1 MEKPIEFGT
10 YIHGLRKEKKYS
22 LKIVADKLGI
32 DISMLSKIE
41 NGERQLQSHMLNGL
55 SELFDLDY
63 KEMQIQLL
71 NRKIKDEYGKE
82 PYFLETIKEI
92 INNQYLIFYNRFR
105 KYQKCLLTFGF
116 EVVFLHFQSY

>member
-1 MEKPIEFGT
+1 MEKPIEFGS

-55 SELFDLDY
+55 SELFNLDY

-71 NRKIKDEYGKE
+71 NQRIENEFGDE
-82 PYFLETIKEI
+82 PFFLEAITILKQKG
-92 INNQYLIFYNRFR
+92 INR
-105 KYQKCLLTFGF
+105 
-116 EVVFLHFQSY
+116 

>member
-1 MEKPIEFGT
+1 MIKVMEKPIEFGT

-32 DISMLSKIE
+32 DISLLSKIE

-55 SELFDLDY
+55 SELFELDY

-71 NRKIKDEYGKE
+71 NQKIDEHFGKE
-82 PYFLETIKEI
+82 P
-92 INNQYLIFYNRFR
+92 FYNEAILEIV
-105 KYQKCLLTFGF
+105 KKKKI
-116 EVVFLHFQSY
+116 

>member
-1 MEKPIEFGT
+1 MIKEMEKSIEFGA

-22 LKIVADKLGI
+22 LKIVADKLKI
-32 DISMLSKIE
+32 DISLLSKIE

-71 NRKIKDEYGKE
+71 NQKIENDYGSE
-82 PYFLETIKEI
+82 PFFNEA
-92 INNQYLIFYNRFR
+92 LIS
-105 KYQKCLLTFGF
+105 LTQLG
-116 EVVFLHFQSY
+116 QQNISSKK

>member
-1 MEKPIEFGT
+1 MEKYFEFGS
-10 YIHGLRKEKKYS
+10 YIHNLRKEKKYS

-63 KEMQIQLL
+63 KELQIQLL
-71 NRKIKDEYGKE
+71 NQRIKNEFGNE
-82 PYFLETIKEI
+82 PFFLEAINIIKKKES
-92 INNQYLIFYNRFR
+92 N
-105 KYQKCLLTFGF
+105 KLLK
-116 EVVFLHFQSY
+116 

>member
-1 MEKPIEFGT
+1 MIKVMEKTIEFGT

-32 DISMLSKIE
+32 DISLLSKIE
-41 NGERQLQSHMLNGL
+41 NGDRQLQSHMLNGL

-71 NRKIKDEYGKE
+71 NQRIENEFGDE
-82 PYFLETIKEI
+82 PFIIETIEM
-92 INNQYLIFYNRFR
+92 YLKTKKRDMDR
-105 KYQKCLLTFGF
+105 
-116 EVVFLHFQSY
+116 E

>member
-10 YIHGLRKEKKYS
+10 YIHSLRKEKKYS

-32 DISMLSKIE
+32 DISLLSKIE

-71 NRKIKDEYGKE
+71 NQKLNEQFGEE
-82 PYFLETIKEI
+82 PYFNEAIKI
-92 INNQYLIFYNRFR
+92 LAKSN
-105 KYQKCLLTFGF
+105 K
-116 EVVFLHFQSY
+116 

>member
-32 DISMLSKIE
+32 DISLLSKIE

-63 KEMQIQLL
+63 KEMQIQFL
-71 NRKIKDEYGKE
+71 NQKIDEQFGNE
-82 PYFLETIKEI
+82 PFFNEAIKKISELK
-92 INNQYLIFYNRFR
+92 N
-105 KYQKCLLTFGF
+105 KK
-116 EVVFLHFQSY
+116 

>member
-1 MEKPIEFGT
+1 MIREMEKPIEFGS

-55 SELFDLDY
+55 SELFNLDY

-71 NRKIKDEYGKE
+71 NQRIENEFGDE
-82 PYFLETIKEI
+82 PFFLEAITILKQKG
-92 INNQYLIFYNRFR
+92 INR
-105 KYQKCLLTFGF
+105 
-116 EVVFLHFQSY
+116 

>member
-22 LKIVADKLGI
+22 LKIVADKIGI
-32 DISMLSKIE
+32 DISLLSKIE

-63 KEMQIQLL
+63 KELQIQFL
-71 NRKIKDEYGKE
+71 NQKIDEQFGNE
-82 PYFLETIKEI
+82 PFFNEAIKKISELK
-92 INNQYLIFYNRFR
+92 N
-105 KYQKCLLTFGF
+105 KK
-116 EVVFLHFQSY
+116 

>member
-32 DISMLSKIE
+32 DISLLSKIE

-63 KEMQIQLL
+63 KEMQIQFL
-71 NRKIKDEYGKE
+71 NQKIDEQFGKE
-82 PYFLETIKEI
+82 PFYKEAILEIVKKKKI
-92 INNQYLIFYNRFR
+92 
-105 KYQKCLLTFGF
+105 
-116 EVVFLHFQSY
+116 

>member
-32 DISMLSKIE
+32 DISLLSKIE

-71 NRKIKDEYGKE
+71 NQKIDEHFGSEPFYKE
-82 PYFLETIKEI
+82 SILMLSKNIKSE
-92 INNQYLIFYNRFR
+92 
-105 KYQKCLLTFGF
+105 
-116 EVVFLHFQSY
+116 

>member
-1 MEKPIEFGT
+1 MEKPSEFGK

-22 LKIVADKLGI
+22 LKVVADKLGI
-32 DISMLSKIE
+32 DISLLSKIE

-71 NRKIKDEYGKE
+71 NQRIENEFGDE
-82 PYFLETIKEI
+82 PYYKDVIKI
-92 INNQYLIFYNRFR
+92 ISKKNI
-105 KYQKCLLTFGF
+105 K
-116 EVVFLHFQSY
+116 